1 MVKFEEI
8 TAFVS
13 SFIDKYFGHD
23 TIWPR
28 IAEDVRK
35 TSLNLINTVQS
46 VYDTSINTIFGQ
58 DKKSDTQ
65 NPVTHQCAQ
74 PPETKPETKPD
85 TKPETRP
92 EIQPEIKIIQ
102 PEPPAA
108 SDETSDVDTTEIK
121 AETPKA
127 EIPAAVEQEALA
139 APTANNMPD
148 VSPTVA
154 EIPTARK
161 SRTKKRE
168 SGEPKL
174 AKAQKTR
181 KPKKPKT

>member
-13 SFIDKYFGHD
+13 SFIDKYFGHN

-35 TSLNLINTVQS
+35 TSLTLINTVQS

-65 NPVTHQCAQ
+65 NPLTHQCAL
-74 PPETKPETKPD
+74 TTETKPD

-127 EIPAAVEQEALA
+127 EIAEIPVAVEPEALTAPAASI
-139 APTANNMPD
+139 MPD
-148 VSPTVA
+148 VSQTVA
-154 EIPTARK
+154 EIPTTHK
-161 SRTKKRE
+161 PRTKKRD
-168 SGEPKL
+168 SGEPKQ
-174 AKAQKTR
+174 AKAPKTR
-181 KPKKPKT
+181 KPKTPKT